1 MAKGFGKPPGM
12 PKMTSMPAMP
22 KMAKQPALPK
32 ALSMAAAKAVP
43 IARVTVIKPPAA
55 PKAPKAPKAP
65 AMFTSG
71 PMKGLG
77 KR

>member
-12 PKMTSMPAMP
+12 AKMTSMPAMP

-43 IARVTVIKPPAA
+43 IARVTVIKPP
-55 PKAPKAPKAP
+55 KAPKAPT
-65 AMFTSG
+65 FTSG
-71 PMKGLG
+71 PMKGLS